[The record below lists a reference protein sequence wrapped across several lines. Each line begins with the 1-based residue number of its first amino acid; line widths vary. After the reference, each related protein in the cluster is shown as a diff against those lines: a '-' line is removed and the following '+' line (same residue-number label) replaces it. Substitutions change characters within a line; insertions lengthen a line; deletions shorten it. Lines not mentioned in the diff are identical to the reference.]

1 MPFSRGRRAVTIAAL
16 AAFVL
21 HSVTVIQVYRT
32 WGFFGRGN
40 VIAWLDF
47 PVSLLYLQLLDRPL
61 LTASLLAGG
70 LQWALIAALLAFSLG
85 RAVRRR
91 RAR

>member
-1 MPFSRGRRAVTIAAL
+1 MILAAL

-47 PVSLLYLQLLDRPL
+47 PVSLFYLHFLDRPL
-61 LTASLLAGG
+61 LIASLLAGG
-70 LQWALIAALLAFSLG
+70 VQWAPLAALLTTVLG

-91 RAR
+91 RGRRAP

>member
-16 AAFVL
+16 AALVL

-47 PVSLLYLQLLDRPL
+47 PVSLLYVHFLDRPL
-61 LTASLLAGG
+61 LAASLLLGG
-70 LQWALIAALLAFSLG
+70 LWWSTVAALLAWSLG

-91 RAR
+91 RR